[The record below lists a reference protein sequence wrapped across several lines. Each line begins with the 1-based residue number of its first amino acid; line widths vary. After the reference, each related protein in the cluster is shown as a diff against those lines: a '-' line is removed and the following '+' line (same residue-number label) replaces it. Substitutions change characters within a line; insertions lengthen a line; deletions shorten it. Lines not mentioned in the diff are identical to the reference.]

1 VRIGLQDRGTLS
13 HTIARRTRARAR
25 IITIVT
31 LIAAAVV
38 VVGGGAAIALAGGPR
53 NGIIAAYGVATLAIV
68 TMITVFGVLTV
79 RLSRALRALGVRH
92 PDAVVFLAR
101 RLPPVVSDLPAY
113 LRSKGIEVH
122 IGDRWHPAFADHR
135 GIAVCSAGSAP
146 RELLLMEWAEIGDLE
161 MVRTATVGGDFRWSV
176 TVDVRPY
183 DVPLT
188 VDLGEASGIVTM
200 ALDETDTAAVVEA
213 VAARRPRASS

>member
-1 VRIGLQDRGTLS
+1 LS
-13 HTIARRTRARAR
+13 HTIARRTRNRAR

-31 LIAAAVV
+31 LTGAAVV
-38 VVGGGAAIALAGGPR
+38 VVGGGVAIALAGGPR
-53 NGIIAAYGVATLAIV
+53 NGILAAYGVATIAIV
-68 TMITVFGVLTV
+68 TMVTVFAVLTL
-79 RLSRALRALGVRH
+79 RLARALQALAVRH

-122 IGDRWHPAFADHR
+122 IGDRWHPAFADDR
-135 GIAVCSAGSAP
+135 GIAVCSAGANP
-146 RELLLMEWAEIGDLE
+146 RELLLMEWAEIGHLE
-161 MVRTATVGGDFRWSV
+161 MVRTATVGGDSRWSV

-188 VDLGEASGIVTM
+188 ADLGEAWGIVTM
-200 ALDETDTAAVVEA
+200 ALDAADTAAVVEA
-213 VAARRPRASS
+213 VDARRPRPS

>member
-1 VRIGLQDRGTLS
+1 LS
-13 HTIARRTRARAR
+13 HTIARRTRNRAR

-31 LIAAAVV
+31 LTGAAVI
-38 VVGGGAAIALAGGPR
+38 VGGGGAAAIALAGGPR
-53 NGIIAAYGVATLAIV
+53 NGIIAAYGFATIAIV
-68 TMITVFGVLTV
+68 TMITVFGVLTR
-79 RLSRALRALGVRH
+79 RLARALRTLAARH

-122 IGDRWHPAFADHR
+122 IGDRWHPAFADGR
-135 GIAVCSAGSAP
+135 GIAVCSVGSDP
-146 RELLLMEWAEIGDLE
+146 RELLLMEWSEIGALE
-161 MVRTATVGGDFRWSV
+161 MVRTATVGGDSRWSV

-188 VDLGEASGIVTM
+188 ADLGEAWGIVTM
-200 ALDETDTAAVVEA
+200 ALDAADTAAVVAA
-213 VAARRPRASS
+213 VDARRPRASK

>member
-1 VRIGLQDRGTLS
+1 MS
-13 HTIARRTRARAR
+13 HTIARRTRNRAR

-31 LIAAAVV
+31 LAAAVV
-38 VVGGGAAIALAGGPR
+38 MVVGGGIAIALAGGPR
-53 NGIIAAYGVATLAIV
+53 NGIIAAYGVATIAVV
-68 TMITVFGVLTV
+68 TMITVFGILTL
-79 RLSRALRALGVRH
+79 RLSRALRALAHRH

-122 IGDRWHPAFADHR
+122 IGDRWHPAFADDR
-135 GIAVCSAGSAP
+135 GIAVCSAGTDP
-146 RELLLMEWAEIGDLE
+146 RELLLMEWAEIGALE
-161 MVRTATVGGDFRWSV
+161 MVRTATVGGDSRWSV

-188 VDLGEASGIVTM
+188 ADLGEAWGIVTM
-200 ALDETDTAAVVEA
+200 ALDATDTAAVVEA
-213 VAARRPRASS
+213 VDERRTRRLG

>member
-1 VRIGLQDRGTLS
+1 LS
-13 HTIARRTRARAR
+13 HTIARRTRNRAR

-31 LIAAAVV
+31 LTGAVV
-38 VVGGGAAIALAGGPR
+38 VVGGGGAAIALAGGPR
-53 NGIIAAYGVATLAIV
+53 NGIIAAYGVATIAIV
-68 TMITVFGVLTV
+68 TMVTVFGVLTL
-79 RLSRALRALGVRH
+79 RLARALRALAARH

-122 IGDRWHPAFADHR
+122 IGDRWHPAFADSR
-135 GIAVCSAGSAP
+135 GIAVCSAGSDP
-146 RELLLMEWAEIGDLE
+146 RELLLMEWAEIGNLE
-161 MVRTATVGGDFRWSV
+161 MVRTATVGGDSRWSV

-188 VDLGEASGIVTM
+188 VDLGEAWGIVTM
-200 ALDETDTAAVVEA
+200 ALDASDTAAVVEA
-213 VAARRPRASS
+213 ADERRPRNGGVR